1 MRKWRGRQDSHI
13 VWLGLGEPLGGSS
26 RTPSLSRVQDDLHKT
41 KHLNWGWGEERGS
54 GPSKD
59 ECKSLCLS
67 IVSDESTQIPS
78 NELGLALL
86 P

>member
-1 MRKWRGRQDSHI
+1 MRKCRGQEESYI

-26 RTPSLSRVQDDLHKT
+26 RIPSLLRVQDDLYKT
-41 KHLNWGWGEERGS
+41 QHLNWGWDEECGS

-67 IVSDESTQIPS
+67 IVSDESMQIPS